1 MSLKDYAQRKYD
13 YLALQNVQLKG
24 DNQLGMELFNADTSG
39 KICAGVQK
47 LAQRWLL
54 EFLTETGS
62 MPGLPTRGSIFMQ
75 LARTGGFRTRRN
87 VETAFAAAD
96 MDITRNLRQEETT
109 DMPADERFG
118 AATLVS
124 AAVMPGDLEVF
135 DQSAFEASTSAV
147 YLNITVKIISAAG
160 TDYTI
165 IFPVETLP

>member
-1 MSLKDYAQRKYD
+1 
-13 YLALQNVQLKG
+13 
-24 DNQLGMELFNADTSG
+24 
-39 KICAGVQK
+39 
-47 LAQRWLL
+47 
-54 EFLTETGS
+54 
-62 MPGLPTRGSIFMQ
+62 MQ